1 MLDQTIL
8 QAITYLECYLAKN
21 NNAMP
26 FFLREIALIALEIA
40 IKNNEDK
47 VLSLEE
53 CVYMIDKIGVSA
65 NSELNATKNSGGSGS
80 SNSSSGKIEKF
91 NVQMFAALERHM
103 LLLLRFKVNIPTALD
118 FALFFAHSAFP
129 REEAQ
134 FLVQRCLPWIYFVAV
149 NHDINRF
156 KKPSAIA
163 LASLCHSI

>member
-1 MLDQTIL
+1 
-8 QAITYLECYLAKN
+8 
-21 NNAMP
+21 MP

-103 LLLLRFKVNIPTALD
+103 LLLLKFKVNIPTALD